1 MHIRRMKAAGAIS
14 VKSYNQ
20 QRRDTRQMI
29 LKAARELGL
38 MVVPEGGSLL
48 YQNLTQIID
57 GHTGIEHS
65 LPVPK
70 LYRDVL
76 TLFSKTKVG
85 YTPTLIVAYGGLQ
98 GENYWYQHDDVWRNA
113 RLQAFTPRDVLVG
126 RSRRRPMARRTTS
139 TTS

>member
-1 MHIRRMKAAGAIS
+1 MKAAGAIS

-48 YQNLTQIID
+48 YQNLTMVTD
-57 GHTGIEHS
+57 GHTGVEHS

-70 LYRDVL
+70 LYKDVV
-76 TLFSKTKVG
+76 TLFAKTKVG
-85 YTPTLIVAYGGLQ
+85 YTPTLIVAYGGLS
-98 GENYWYQHDDVWRNA
+98 GEY
-113 RLQAFTPRDVLVG
+113 LLVPA
-126 RSRRRPMARRTTS
+126 RRRLEERAPAGVHAARHAGRAIAAPGRWPPRTTS